1 MKKISSKMSKI
12 NNEYSKLRR
21 EYLTEHQMCHAKIH
35 NCSLRATDVHHKKGR
50 GKYHL
55 DVDTWMPVCRSC
67 HMWIE
72 THPEE
77 AKDLGFSISKI
88 K

>member
-1 MKKISSKMSKI
+1 MKKVSSKMSKI
-12 NNEYSKLRR
+12 NNEYSKLRK
-21 EYLTEHQMCHAKIH
+21 EYLIEHQMCHAKIY

-55 DVDTWMPVCRSC
+55 DVGTWMPVCRSC
-67 HMWIE
+67 HNWIE
-72 THPEE
+72 EHPEE
-77 AKDLGFSISKI
+77 SKDLGFSISKI